1 MTERLATRLTRMSR
15 GLSLLILLS
24 LTVPLYLLGQARVDN
39 SIEVWLNTGDQA
51 HADYQQFLAKYGT
64 EEFIVVAS
72 EDGDPLGDQCLAL
85 QKDLGAKLAQVPGV
99 RQVLDLASVIES
111 LSRIRPNAG
120 QALREDPLLR
130 DLLLGRDE
138 RSFGLIVGLATVEV
152 PSKRRATVEQIE
164 QIVQDAATEKHPFH
178 MAGTPLMNA
187 ALDRGSQRAAR
198 TLFPVAVALALM
210 ILLKVLRGLSSLT
223 AVFSAVIV
231 TVLWTLAF
239 MLMMG
244 KTFNMVTV
252 ILPSLLFVLCLA
264 GGIHVTS
271 RFLAFH
277 ALGSTR
283 IEAVQQALQ
292 ETLVP
297 VCLSSVT
304 TAAGFSVLTLS
315 GMQPVREFG
324 LFAALGM
331 LISMGAN
338 LIVIPGVLLLLPVQG
353 RALATGTHWTS
364 QWALRAG
371 RHRGLVLMG
380 SLGFVVLCLGLSS
393 RVRVDANVL
402 KFFPA
407 SSRIARD
414 YAFVGERLTGLHS
427 VEVDAWVPADQGKA
441 LLTAIDEMSQAMASH
456 EHVAKV
462 IGYAGIE
469 AASKRMSRSFMMN
482 TPTARKSPLKQWQ
495 RRFIHRQDN
504 VLSLRLSVLVRGMS
518 DRSLN
523 ALTHSIEQQA
533 RRILGPV
540 GSYRITGVVPLL
552 VAAQQA
558 LIKTQIQ
565 SLALA
570 LCIGLALIGLF
581 MRSWRALIA
590 AVLPNLLPIAGLFI
604 SLVLTDIALDAATV
618 MIASV
623 AIGIGVDDT
632 IHFLSRFRH
641 EKMQGLSTEQAVSNC
656 FATIGRAITFTT
668 LVSVAAFGLLG
679 LAEFKPIQYFGC
691 LSALTLALAW
701 LGDVC
706 VLPVCVAWMRPW
718 DRELKKQR
726 TQNAASGTI

>member
-1 MTERLATRLTRMSR
+1 MMERLVTGLTRMSR
-15 GLSLLILLS
+15 GLTLLILVS
-24 LTVPLYLLGQARVDN
+24 LAGPLYLLGQARVDN

-51 HADYQQFLAKYGT
+51 HADYQEFLAKYGT
-64 EEFIVVAS
+64 EEFIVIAS
-72 EDGDPLGDQCLAL
+72 EDPDPLSKPCLAL
-85 QKDLGAKLAQVPGV
+85 QKDLAVKLAQVPGV
-99 RQVLDLASVIES
+99 QQVLDLASIIES
-111 LSRIRPNAG
+111 LSRVRANAG
-120 QALREDPLLR
+120 QALRKDPLLR
-130 DLLLGRDE
+130 DLLLGRDG
-138 RSFGLIVGLATVEV
+138 RSFGLIVGLATVDV
-152 PSKRRATVEQIE
+152 PSKRRTTVEKIE
-164 QIVQDAATEKHPFH
+164 QIVQDTATEKQLYH

-187 ALDRGSQRAAR
+187 ALDRGSQKAAR

-210 ILLKVLRGLSSLT
+210 ILLKVLRGLSSLA
-223 AVFSAVIV
+223 AVFSAVVV
-231 TVLWTLAF
+231 TVLWTLAL

-252 ILPSLLFVLCLA
+252 ILPSLLFVLSLA

-271 RFLAFH
+271 RFLAFCSM
-277 ALGSTR
+277 GSSP
-283 IEAVQQALQ
+283 IEAVQQVLS
-292 ETLVP
+292 ETLIP

-304 TAAGFSVLTLS
+304 TAAGFSALTLS
-315 GMQPVREFG
+315 SMQPVREFG

-331 LISMGAN
+331 LVSMGAN

-353 RALATGTHWTS
+353 RALATGPHWTS
-364 QWALRAG
+364 QWAGRAG
-371 RHRGLVLMG
+371 RHRGWVLMA
-380 SLGFVVLCLGLSS
+380 SLGFVVLCLSLSS
-393 RVRVDANVL
+393 RVAVDANVL

-414 YAFVGERLTGLHS
+414 YSFVRERLTGLYS

-441 LLTAIDEMSQAMASH
+441 LMAAVDEMSQAMASH

-462 IGYAGIE
+462 IGYAGID

-495 RRFIHRQDN
+495 RRFINRQDN

-518 DRSLN
+518 DRNLN
-523 ALTHSIEQQA
+523 TLTHSIQQQA
-533 RRILGPV
+533 ESILGPV

-565 SLALA
+565 SLGLALA
-570 LCIGLALIGLF
+570 IALVLIGLF
-581 MRSWRALIA
+581 MRSWRALLA

-604 SLVLTDIALDAATV
+604 ALVLTDIALDAATV

-632 IHFLSRFRH
+632 IHFLSRYRH
-641 EKMQGLSTEQAVSNC
+641 EKTRGLSTEQAVSDC

-691 LSALTLALAW
+691 LSVLTLVLAW
-701 LGDVC
+701 VGDVC
-706 VLPVCVAWMRPW
+706 VLPVCVALMRPW
-718 DRELKKQR
+718 DKGLKNIERR
-726 TQNAASGTI
+726 TLNPE